1 MENEHAEPVTW
12 WQVEPRRLRRDQED
26 IAKRFPDLQWQ
37 AAGAGGWMGHLPRW
51 PFIRPEPAGLLRVI
65 GEKGL
70 LAAVAYGHAYPM
82 VAPTAVPVDP
92 EPPIRARTDQRW
104 HVMGDGSLCLL
115 QDDATWTGRDS
126 VVELLLKAAG
136 WRVEF
141 ELMRRGL
148 IEAMTVDGI
157 VDDDQLDYLLR
168 DLVAGESDGLA
179 NAKTE
184 PGAADG

>member
-1 MENEHAEPVTW
+1 MEDKHLEPVTW
-12 WQVEPRRLRRDQED
+12 WQVEPRRLKRDQEEV
-26 IAKRFPDLQWQ
+26 AERFPDLQWQ
-37 AAGAGGWMGHLPRW
+37 DAGAGGWIGHLPRW
-51 PFIRPEPAGLLRVI
+51 PFTRPEPLGLVELI

-70 LAAVAYGHAYPM
+70 LVAVRYGHAYPI
-82 VAPTAVPVDP
+82 VPPAVFPGEP
-92 EPPIRARTDQRW
+92 EPPLRARTDHRW

-141 ELMRRGL
+141 ELMSHGL

-157 VDDDQLDYLLR
+157 VDDDQLDHLFDQAPGGR
-168 DLVAGESDGLA
+168 DEHA
-179 NAKTE
+179 NAETE
-184 PGAADG
+184 PGSAV